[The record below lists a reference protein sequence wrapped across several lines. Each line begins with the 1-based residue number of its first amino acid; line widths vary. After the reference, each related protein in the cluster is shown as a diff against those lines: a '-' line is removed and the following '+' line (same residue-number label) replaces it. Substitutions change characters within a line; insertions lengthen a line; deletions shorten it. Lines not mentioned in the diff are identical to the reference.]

1 MNCFIESVNLMCAR
15 GTHAQRKTLERKND
29 LLRYFVTY
37 GFSFI
42 EKSPSSI
49 LLLAVSFY
57 VGAFSLPFWD

>member
-1 MNCFIESVNLMCAR
+1 MCAR
-15 GTHAQRKTLERKND
+15 ATHAQRKTLEREND
-29 LLRYFVTY
+29 LVKYFVTY

-42 EKSPSSI
+42 EKNPSSI